1 MTDRRIFAILV
12 GTLGFALLVCVI
24 GVITLAALGKPV
36 DDILKQAITG
46 LITGLL
52 GIFTRTPTPAESTPV
67 HVVNDERDSIP
78 VTPQP

>member
-12 GTLGFALLVCVI
+12 GTLGFALLICVV

-52 GIFTRTPTPAESTPV
+52 GIFTRTPASQESTPV
-67 HVVNDERDSIP
+67 HVTNQVAEAIP
-78 VTPQP
+78 VEAT